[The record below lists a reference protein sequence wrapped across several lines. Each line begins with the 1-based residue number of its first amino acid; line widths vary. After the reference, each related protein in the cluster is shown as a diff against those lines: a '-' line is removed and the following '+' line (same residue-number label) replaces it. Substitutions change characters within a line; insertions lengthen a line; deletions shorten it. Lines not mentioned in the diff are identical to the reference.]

1 MSPLPDGRT
10 VEILLVEDNV
20 DDIDLTVEVLREAQV
35 SINVSV
41 AHNGVEALDFL
52 RRNGKFAD
60 APRPDLVLLDLNLPR
75 KDGREVLAEIKADQ
89 SLRSIPLIV
98 LTTSDAPEDIRTS
111 YGHHA
116 NCYIVKPFGLGE
128 LSRVLKAIEDFWL
141 TTVTL
146 PGE

>member
-41 AHNGVEALDFL
+41 AHNGVETLDFL
-52 RRNGKFAD
+52 RRSDKFAD
-60 APRPDLVLLDLNLPR
+60 APRPDLILLDLNLPKR
-75 KDGREVLAEIKADQ
+75 DGREVLAEIKTDR

-116 NCYIVKPFGLGE
+116 NCYIVKPFGLGQ
-128 LSRVLKAIEDFWL
+128 LSRALRAIEDFWL

-146 PGE
+146 PGQ